1 MLHKYQITI
10 VMPDGSR
17 GTAWG
22 LFASQWAAIEAHLAT
37 FADAKRI
44 SARRLA

>member
-1 MLHKYQITI
+1 MHKYQITI

-22 LFASQWAAIEAHLAT
+22 LFKTQWDAIERYMDA
-37 FADAKRI
+37 FAAAKRI
-44 SARRLA
+44 SARRMV